1 LFNTLSFSLGI
12 TAATKLLEIFRVKTR
27 SDATTVVD
35 PITKLKFEHLRDK
48 ITMLRHAAVY
58 RRTHKKPLVLGLLNK
73 QLTKENYNIFK
84 KAMTI
89 KKCSYQLFSLVVV
102 LFTLE
107 CMGEKM
113 LCVWRPCISFIS
125 CSSSCLQNSCL
136 RLVRFAHKM
145 SLKLCLVFC
154 LFIFPSIY
162 YYIFRKLIVCVL
174 NFELRGLF
182 LCIKYG

>member
-1 LFNTLSFSLGI
+1 
-12 TAATKLLEIFRVKTR
+12 
-27 SDATTVVD
+27 
-35 PITKLKFEHLRDK
+35 
-48 ITMLRHAAVY
+48 MLRHAAEY
-58 RRTHKKPLVLGLLNK
+58 RRTHKKPQVLGLLNK

-84 KAMTI
+84 KSNDY
-89 KKCSYQLFSLVVV
+89 KKGSYQLFSLVVV

-136 RLVRFAHKM
+136 RLFRFPHKI
-145 SLKLCLVFC
+145 SLKLCLDFC
-154 LFIFPSIY
+154 IFIFPSIY

-174 NFELRGLF
+174 NFELRDLF
-182 LCIKYG
+182 LCIRYG